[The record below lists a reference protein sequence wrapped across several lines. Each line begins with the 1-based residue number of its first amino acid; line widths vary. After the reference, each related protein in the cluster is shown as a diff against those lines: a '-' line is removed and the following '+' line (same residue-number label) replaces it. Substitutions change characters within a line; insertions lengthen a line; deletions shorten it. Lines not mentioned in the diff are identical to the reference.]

1 MSERGSEGRV
11 LPKRII
17 TPTPRDRDV
26 ESASLQPSGSH
37 RPHLGP
43 KPITGNRRHGKA
55 SAPTRR
61 TLQSIPQS
69 ELKLLLRLWQS

>member
-26 ESASLQPSGSH
+26 ESASLQLSGARCNRSH
-37 RPHLGP
+37 RPHLSP
-43 KPITGNRRHGKA
+43 RPITGNRRHGKA
-55 SAPTRR
+55 
-61 TLQSIPQS
+61 
-69 ELKLLLRLWQS
+69 LLLDVRCSRFHRPNFS